1 MLDLWGQRRPM
12 RLNTWYDKV
21 KWNDIF
27 IFFGLMLLVGT
38 ANLVRES
45 ILLLFNPLL
54 DPARPVSGRY
64 PPLLTAFVCAH
75 GFLFTRG
82 EINSR
87 CLPRTGVY
95 IASSNYAAIFDFG
108 QSDAIIPRMFEPEV
122 LQETPS
128 QARFESSRR
137 FWESHLSLEQDVHSQ
152 QDGPRSEDDRFSSSI
167 QVLSF
172 ASHLAFSTLRIIL
185 GRIGDE
191 NVLPSVHLS
200 FAFLW
205 SMALVPT
212 SMTYIEADVPW
223 VQIASFLNTLVQPD
237 MDMSKVEDE
246 QFPSDE
252 TGSSRQ
258 LPEDFLIRGQA
269 WSQLY

>member
-1 MLDLWGQRRPM
+1 
-12 RLNTWYDKV
+12 
-21 KWNDIF
+21 
-27 IFFGLMLLVGT
+27 
-38 ANLVRES
+38 
-45 ILLLFNPLL
+45 
-54 DPARPVSGRY
+54 
-64 PPLLTAFVCAH
+64 
-75 GFLFTRG
+75 
-82 EINSR
+82 
-87 CLPRTGVY
+87 
-95 IASSNYAAIFDFG
+95 
-108 QSDAIIPRMFEPEV
+108 SDAIIPRMFEPEV

>member
-75 GFLFTRG
+75 
-82 EINSR
+82 
-87 CLPRTGVY
+87 GVY

-237 MDMSKVEDE
+237 MDMSKAEDE